1 MSVALSDL
9 FKKLKEIRTYLI
21 KIGPERRK
29 KDIGESKL
37 KEANVAYSQ
46 LENILCSVKTAIDNS
61 EVSTDDAVELNHLV
75 CSIHKIYSEIINLV
89 TIDTCKDISKM
100 AEEKIS
106 FDLKTAI
113 SLLPI
118 MNGQE
123 NITKQLIDGIELY
136 NSMLNN
142 ASKPL
147 LINFVLKSRLSSSA
161 KLRLK
166 QSYSNIDLLLG
177 DMRRHLLQ
185 KKSAVAIQSRLQSS
199 KQGHRSIEAFGNE
212 LEDLFVNLT
221 LEQANGDSCNYDI
234 LRPLNEKI
242 AIKRFADG
250 LNNSRLST
258 IIAARQFSSL
268 SEAIRSA
275 IDEQTLSN
283 AGEHV
288 NNFNHSRGRP
298 FVRNNYGFRGRI
310 GRTYNYHNRNE
321 HNSNSIQSNSGF
333 ATRGRRGHISTWGSA
348 TRGAP
353 HVTRAATSTS
363 RGRGSMRGHAPRV
376 QHTQCDTIEAE
387 AAQNETPSSL
397 SNTNKSMFFRSE

>member
-9 FKKLKEIRTYLI
+9 FKSLKEIRTYLI

-37 KEANVAYSQ
+37 REANLAYSQ
-46 LENILCSVKTAIDNS
+46 LDNILCSVKTAIDNS
-61 EVSTDDAVELNHLV
+61 EVSTDDTVELNRLV
-75 CSIHKIYSEIINLV
+75 CSIHKTYSEIIKLV
-89 TIDTCKDISKM
+89 TIDTCKDILKM

-166 QSYSNIDLLLG
+166 QSYSNIDLLLS

-185 KKSAVAIQSRLQSS
+185 KKSAVAIQSRLQNS

-221 LEQANGDSCNYDI
+221 LEQANGDSTNFDI
-234 LRPLNEKI
+234 LRPLNEKM

-250 LNNSRLST
+250 LNNPRLST
-258 IIAARQFSSL
+258 IIAARQFDSL

-275 IDEQTLSN
+275 IDEQTLSSN

-288 NNFNHSRGRP
+288 NNFNHSRSRP
-298 FVRNNYGFRGRI
+298 FVRNNYGFRGSI

-321 HNSNSIQSNSGF
+321 RNSNSIQSDSGF
-333 ATRGRRGHISTWGSA
+333 ATRGRRGHIST
-348 TRGAP
+348 RGAP
-353 HVTRAATSTS
+353 HVARAATSST
-363 RGRGSMRGHAPRV
+363 RGRGSMRGYAPRV
-376 QHTQCDTIEAE
+376 QHTQCDAIEAE
-387 AAQNETPSSL
+387 ASHETL
-397 SNTNKSMFFRSE
+397 SNANKSMFFRSE